1 MDSVTDAKNDWQEQ
15 FRIHWIWWIQEVF
28 VPQDLLSSLLDD
40 NNDDDFILKLFYN
53 KLSLQIIKSIKISK
67 HI

>member
-1 MDSVTDAKNDWQEQ
+1 MDSVTNAKNDWQEQ

-28 VPQDLLSSLLDD
+28 VPQGLLSSLLGD